1 VTLFMRLKAGAIL
14 PRMVRLSRSG
24 NKPTV
29 IDPAIIS
36 RIDDLS
42 EHHTAGEVATALHAA
57 GSVHP
62 TRGEFDTN
70 AVVYVLKRF
79 ELPSRYQ
86 RLRARG
92 YWSQEEVAEQFG
104 VSVQT
109 VQRWRKL
116 GWIHAA
122 YYNDQKEYLYEPFF
136 ESLPP
141 QYQTAAATPMAQSL
155 RRDDNGSDK

>member
-1 VTLFMRLKAGAIL
+1 MRFTAGAIL

-29 IDPAIIS
+29 IDPALIS
-36 RIDDLS
+36 RSDALS
-42 EHHTAGEVATALHAA
+42 EHHTAGAVATALNEA
-57 GSVHP
+57 GIVPP
-62 TRGEFDTN
+62 TRGEFATN
-70 AVVYVLKRF
+70 AVVYGRKRF
-79 ELPSRYQ
+79 ELPSRSQ

-92 YWSQEEVAEQFG
+92 YGSQEEGAEQCG

-122 YYNDQKEYLYEPFF
+122 YSNDQKEYLYEPFF
-136 ESLPP
+136 EDLPP
-141 QYQTAAATPMAQSL
+141 QYHTAAAKPMAQSIQE
-155 RRDDNGSDK
+155 G